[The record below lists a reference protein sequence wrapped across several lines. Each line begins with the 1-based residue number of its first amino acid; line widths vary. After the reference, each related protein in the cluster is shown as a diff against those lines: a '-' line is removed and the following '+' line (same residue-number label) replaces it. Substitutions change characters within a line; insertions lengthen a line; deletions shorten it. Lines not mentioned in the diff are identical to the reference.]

1 MRRARRVVVILLAL
15 FVVAGGAAA
24 AGVYKWTDAEGRVHF
39 GDRPPT
45 GAASE
50 TVAIPGVDGPAADD
64 GPVAPAALGNVVLYS
79 TEWCGVCNRAKAHL
93 RQRGVVFTEY
103 DIEKNS
109 LARAEF
115 KRLGGRGVPL
125 ISVGEKRMKGFNAER
140 LDRMLRDAG
149 WILAE

>member
-1 MRRARRVVVILLAL
+1 MRRAWRVVVVILAL
-15 FVVAGGAAA
+15 FVAAGGTAA

-39 GDRPPT
+39 GDRPPA

-50 TVAIPGVDGPAADD
+50 TVAIPSVDGPAEGD
-64 GPVAPAALGNVVLYS
+64 GPVAPAAHGSVALYS
-79 TEWCGVCNRAKAHL
+79 TEWCGVCKRAKAHL
-93 RQRGVVFTEY
+93 RRRGVVFTEY

-109 LARAEF
+109 LAHAEF

-125 ISVGEKRMKGFNAER
+125 ISVGDKRMRGFNAER